1 MSQMG
6 YDHGSKAKDKID
18 HNLEIY
24 FRRFK
29 NETQLSRDQVLDRAE
44 KYLRVIRRT
53 SPDYARAMEGV
64 ALGSNRKL
72 LEIVAL
78 NVRYELMYSQF
89 AKIGLKPHPKVGG
102 CTAFG
107 VAPEA
112 TVNRHVILAQN
123 WDWIPQVE
131 SVFLKVRSTTSPNIL
146 TFTEAGVVGGKIGL
160 NSEGIGLLI
169 NGLITD
175 RDDWERLQKPF
186 HVRCW
191 EILHSKTL
199 REAVSKITRGKRS
212 CSANFIIGQQKRLGS
227 GEIVDVESSP
237 EKTLLIRPEN
247 SVLSH
252 ANHFLDPDKLG
263 VKQVLDDERLSTL
276 HRFERINQLL
286 DPIRHGTKKLSGQKA
301 ESMLKDHDGRPE
313 SVCRHANHAFAADE
327 RYQTVVSIVMDLYTR
342 RMKVTAGSPCEVSH
356 QTLRF

>member
-1 MSQMG
+1 MG
-6 YDHGSKAKDKID
+6 YDHGSKAKDKIE
-18 HNLEIY
+18 HNLEVY

-29 NETQLSRDQVLDRAE
+29 NETKLSRDQVLDRAA
-44 KYLRVIRRT
+44 KYLPVIRRG

-89 AKIGLKPHPKVGG
+89 AKIGLKPLPRAGG

-131 SVFLKVRSTTSPNIL
+131 SVFLRVRSERGPNIL

-160 NSEGIGLLI
+160 NSEGLGLLI

-175 RDDWERLQKPF
+175 KDDWERLQKPF

-199 REAVSKITRGKRS
+199 KEAVSKITRGKRS
-212 CSANFIIGQQKRLGS
+212 CSANFLIGQQERLGS

-237 EKTLLIRPEN
+237 EKTRVIHCKD

-286 DPIRHGTKKLSGQKA
+286 EPIRHRTKKLSGRTA
-301 ESMLKDHDGRPE
+301 ESMLKDHDGKPE
-313 SVCRHANHAFAADE
+313 SVCRHANPAFPIDE
-327 RYQTVVSIVMDLYTR
+327 RYQTVVSIVMDLYTHQ
-342 RMKVTAGSPCEVSH
+342 MKATTRSPCEASH

>member
-1 MSQMG
+1 MG
-6 YDHGSKAKDKID
+6 YDHGSWAKDKIE
-18 HNLEIY
+18 HNLEVY

-29 NETQLSRDQVLDRAE
+29 NETKLSRDQVLDRAA
-44 KYLRVIRRT
+44 KYLPVIRQT
-53 SPDYARAMEGV
+53 SPEYALAMEGV
-64 ALGSNRKL
+64 ALGSNTKL
-72 LEIVAL
+72 TEIVAL

-89 AKIGLKPHPKVGG
+89 AKIGLKPLPRVGG

-107 VAPEA
+107 AEPAA

-131 SVFLKVRSTTSPNIL
+131 SVFLRVRSEAGPNIL

-175 RDDWERLQKPF
+175 KDDWERLQKPF

-191 EILHSKTL
+191 EILHSNTL
-199 REAVSKITRGKRS
+199 KEAVSKITAGKRS
-212 CSANFIIGQQKRLGS
+212 CSANFLIGQQKQLGS

-237 EKTLLIRPEN
+237 EKTLVIHPRN

-252 ANHFLDPDKLG
+252 ANHFLNPEKLG
-263 VKQVLDDERLSTL
+263 VNQVLDDERLSTL

-286 DPIRHGTKKLSGQKA
+286 EPIRHESKKLSGRRA
-301 ESMLKDHDGRPE
+301 ESMLRDHDGKPE
-313 SVCRHANHAFAADE
+313 SVCRHANPAFPIDE
-327 RYQTVVSIVMDLYTR
+327 RYQTVVSIVMDLYTHQ
-342 RMKVTAGSPCEVSH
+342 MKATTGSPCEASH